1 MIGVKLGDVQCRG
14 KVATLNQ
21 DMVSFHPSR
30 NATMG
35 CERESRFVLFPDFS
49 GSSSTATRGRI
60 NASSQSRNKTAKCY
74 QKQQQIPYSVLQI
87 ALRRRYIEPAM
98 HREHAHVEAIQLE
111 SGTEALAHSFSA
123 EGERAQQPDL
133 KQTRDA
139 GAPTALARHSCPLS
153 THRQLHLITHR
164 CEAHA
169 NNRLVHH
176 APENEIGT
184 CARGMNRISVVII
197 GCGV

>member
-1 MIGVKLGDVQCRG
+1 MIGVKLGEVQCRG

-49 GSSSTATRGRI
+49 GSSSTTTHGRI

-98 HREHAHVEAIQLE
+98 HSEHAHIEAVQLE

-123 EGERAQQPDL
+123 EGERGQQPYL
-133 KQTRDA
+133 QQTCDA
-139 GAPTALARHSCPLS
+139 GAPPLHWHSTAAHSPPTGSFILS
-153 THRQLHLITHR
+153 HMDVKPMPTIASSTTRQKMR
-164 CEAHA
+164 
-169 NNRLVHH
+169 
-176 APENEIGT
+176 
-184 CARGMNRISVVII
+184 
-197 GCGV
+197 